1 MALAQ
6 SLLWIVLIGEQWWRK
21 EGVEFWLFKR
31 EGRPKGFHCLRS
43 RLIWRGVCFDSLNS
57 VICVSWINKL
67 HSFPSACLL
76 TMVGLKK
83 WLFFY
88 RRCLCT
94 CNCLQNGKFQPKD
107 KWSTNC
113 VACEVYIC
121 VTNLFIAH
129 IRFVTVLHI
138 CAKFEATFLNLSVL
152 LVERLARSSSL
163 DYTGPFHFHCIFQDM
178 YITLRTHW
186 METICGKRK
195 LETDKGQSK
204 RFFFQSSSK
213 HNLVYHHKL
222 NEGVSHELTWVWNA
236 LYDSKCII
244 SQNHCYIRH
253 HGSHSGVHT
262 LC

>member
-1 MALAQ
+1 MTQGGSRVLTLQKGGEAKRFPLSKEQINLERCLFWFLEQCHLRLLNQQTALISKCMFIDYGGPQ
-6 SLLWIVLIGEQWWRK
+6 KMTV
-21 EGVEFWLFKR
+21 
-31 EGRPKGFHCLRS
+31 
-43 RLIWRGVCFDSLNS
+43 
-57 VICVSWINKL
+57 
-67 HSFPSACLL
+67 
-76 TMVGLKK
+76 
-83 WLFFY
+83 FY